1 MKTSDEF
8 THPRLTQEIEEIDFA
23 EDVEP
28 DDDFQTGFV
37 EEKPPKP
44 DMTEEPGMSSSSSE
58 EADYAEGAMVSDDI
72 MIDDPC
78 YYDPNRYE
86 CRQQGSVQ
94 NYEPY
99 SKGDVHT
106 MVWTSLLQVAYPIT
120 IFIVREAKVWEDL
133 KGKDVENSDWT
144 RDHYTDEIK
153 AWE

>member
-1 MKTSDEF
+1 M
-8 THPRLTQEIEEIDFA
+8 
-23 EDVEP
+23 
-28 DDDFQTGFV
+28 
-37 EEKPPKP
+37 P
-44 DMTEEPGMSSSSSE
+44 DMIEPGMTISSE
-58 EADYAEGAMVSDDI
+58 EGDYTEGAMSDEAMVDS
-72 MIDDPC
+72 C
-78 YYDPNRYE
+78 YYDPYGYN
-86 CRQQGSVQ
+86 CGRQSQSVQ
-94 NYEPY
+94 YYEPY